1 MGMRCYI
8 IGAVT
13 GLPREAVVSK
23 FDKAALSVKSAGMIP
38 VNPIELVPEDTNW
51 VDAMKI
57 CIRHLITCDAIMLT
71 PGWEESRG
79 GRLEQAIATELGLP
93 EFIHNTVI
101 SKL

>member
-38 VNPIELVPEDTNW
+38 VNPIELVPE
-51 VDAMKI
+51 
-57 CIRHLITCDAIMLT
+57 T
-71 PGWEESRG
+71 PIG
-79 GRLEQAIATELGLP
+79 
-93 EFIHNTVI
+93 
-101 SKL
+101 